1 MKIWSLVLFVFLL
14 TGCKNDHHIK
24 IGPYKSVR
32 FNKIELG
39 FLYIF
44 KGINAYFVGSEID
57 LSMDS
62 SFVYTTCGNIMSGSY
77 CIKNDSL
84 FLNVKS
90 NRFRIDSL
98 NIKGFNGHY
107 PTIPTK
113 SIKFKIEDDC
123 LIAIHHPSEKKKFI
137 EKLKFNVP

>member
-1 MKIWSLVLFVFLL
+1 MKTWLLILFLILL
-14 TGCKNDHHIK
+14 LGCKNDHDIK
-24 IGPYKSVR
+24 IGSYKSVKL
-32 FNKIELG
+32 NKLELG

-44 KGINAYFVGSEID
+44 KGINSYFIGSEID

-62 SFVYTTCGNIMSGSY
+62 SFVYTTCGNIMRGSY
-77 CIKNDSL
+77 SIKNDSL

-98 NIKGFNGHY
+98 NITGFNGHY

-113 SIKFKIEDDC
+113 PIRFKIEDDC
-123 LIAIHHPSEKKKFI
+123 LIIIHHSREKRKFF